1 MGILYIMNNTNILP
15 STTGAQSGGWSVS
28 VREPGAER
36 QRGVRGRSG
45 GGARSAA
52 GGWQDPRR

>member
-1 MGILYIMNNTNILP
+1 MNNTNILP